1 MTVAKTI
8 EAIYGEKSEMKLMEL
23 LKSLREK
30 GGIEFDPSAASP
42 DEGFNYSF
50 RLRKVFRANPLE
62 GDEADLGYYQKA
74 RRWYVRKDWVKK
86 NLKVWFEQANVPIK
100 LK

>member
-1 MTVAKTI
+1 MTVSKVI

-23 LKSLREK
+23 LKGLKAK
-30 GGIEFDPSAASP
+30 GSIEFDPSAASP

-50 RLRKVFRANPLE
+50 RLRKVFRSNPLE
-62 GDEADLGYYQKA
+62 GDDLGYYQKA

-86 NLKVWFEQANVPIK
+86 NLKGWFEQANVPIN